1 MGEPDVEP
9 FVFGSAQDNG
19 GMDVGVGIPENTLK
33 ISHKIRWASQKVN
46 TLQGER
52 VTTIAICRLKTHNP
66 PMDVYTVVQ
75 GLPDGVIKAGNALIG
90 RFMVQ
95 EAVARTYVGA
105 YADTISVCFFF
116 FPSNTI

>member
-1 MGEPDVEP
+1 MQLLMDDPDVDP
-9 FVFGSAQDNG
+9 YIFDLAQDDG
-19 GMDVGVGIPENTLK
+19 GMDVGVGIPEKTLK
-33 ISHKIRWASQKVN
+33 ISPNIRWASQKVN
-46 TLQGER
+46 TLLGES
-52 VTTIAICRLKTHNP
+52 VITIAICRLKVNDP

-105 YADTISVCFFF
+105 YADNLEVCFF
-116 FPSNTI
+116 SL